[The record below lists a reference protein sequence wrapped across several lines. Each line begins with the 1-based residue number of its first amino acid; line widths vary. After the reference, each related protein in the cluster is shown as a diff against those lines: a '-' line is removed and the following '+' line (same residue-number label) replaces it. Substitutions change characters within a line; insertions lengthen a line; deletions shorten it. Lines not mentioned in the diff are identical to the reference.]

1 MKIARSVALI
11 ALASSLAVGVALALS
26 VSTDHDPKYDFS
38 HVKTFH
44 AKIGTSWGNPLAE
57 PRVIAAVEQQLTSK
71 GWTKAEEG
79 SANAEVMVHGST
91 KQQQSLDTFYTGMGG
106 GWGWGGWGT
115 VGMGTATT
123 TTYTYTEGTL
133 LIDIFDAQSKQL
145 IFRASA
151 TDTLSDKTEKNQ
163 KKLAKALNKMF
174 YDFPP
179 KPAPPKEEKKK

>member
-11 ALASSLAVGVALALS
+11 LLASSLAVGVALALS
-26 VSTDHDPKYDFS
+26 VSTDHDPNYDFTQ
-38 HVKTFH
+38 VKTFH
-44 AKIGTSWGNPLAE
+44 AKIGTSWGNPLSE
-57 PRVIAAVEQQLTSK
+57 PRVVTAVEQQLTSK
-71 GWTKAEEG
+71 GWAKADEG
-79 SANAEVMVHGST
+79 AADSEVIIHGST

-133 LIDIFDAQSKQL
+133 LIDIFDAKSKQL
-145 IFRASA
+145 TFRASA

-179 KPAPPKEEKKK
+179 KPKAEKDKK